1 MGQRKGE
8 HIIETWETKRC
19 CCVKAG
25 ACHAHVKAKRG
36 LQKLDEIFMY
46 SMNRGLYHCWFCSRL
61 CVSDVVLRETHTEG
75 HY

>member
-19 CCVKAG
+19 CCVKA
-25 ACHAHVKAKRG
+25 CVFHAHVKAKRG

-46 SMNRGLYHCWFCSRL
+46 STNGDLYHCWFCIRL
-61 CVSDVVLRETHTEG
+61 CVSGVCQRNTN
-75 HY
+75 